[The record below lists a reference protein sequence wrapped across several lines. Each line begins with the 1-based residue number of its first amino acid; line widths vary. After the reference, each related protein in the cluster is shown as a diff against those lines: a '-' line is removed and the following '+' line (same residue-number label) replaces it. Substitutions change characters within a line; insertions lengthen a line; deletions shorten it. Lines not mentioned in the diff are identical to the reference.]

1 MDLQGKREGKM
12 YKISHKGVFLLDLE
26 KSSGIEVTQINAD
39 VRSFVFRKS
48 FDTQKSKIQMMR

>member
-26 KSSGIEVTQINAD
+26 KSSGIEVT
-39 VRSFVFRKS
+39 
-48 FDTQKSKIQMMR
+48 